1 MINDINKVSPKI
13 RDNSLN
19 RNIGKYSQIKEMLS
33 TPIGEFVD
41 IYNSTSDYLSSK
53 SPNGLLYYTNDK
65 LFLDKKGDLEESFEP
80 KFFKYRDNNPINI
93 DYSNDAEQK
102 YYYAD
107 GMGYNDATTN
117 TEISNIVKSVV
128 GLAYGDGVNL
138 DFSGGNVSIDS
149 ASLETATSLANR
161 IVEETTYNKTT
172 LGTIGLKKLSN
183 TWANAAIQHSSNKI
197 ARNLFYKD
205 KLNYE
210 RDYAQIDT
218 DILELVRAQNSKVI
232 RNILPMYFYKK
243 VRENN
248 LQLDTDVSK
257 GKTWVNDSEE
267 MEEYL
272 TDEKLIK
279 FDSKGNEIGNNL
291 SIKELRFNKDSL
303 LYKTSQ
309 MFRSGKIETLIT
321 NTNHKIDGDKHISKG
336 RGLERKGKPN
346 DFFRAWTA
354 INQYNRVSS
363 LIRPLDDEN
372 YNILKENLKRV
383 RPNGDN
389 FTNNTVLQRDGFV
402 KIAPYKSD
410 ITDPSDPK
418 IDNKKYMF
426 SIENL
431 AWKDHI
437 DSIISG
443 TSQEGPNGGRIMW
456 FPPYD
461 ISINESSNVNWNS
474 DSFIGRGEPVR
485 TYVDTERSA
494 TLSFTMIVDHP
505 SIINYYKQA
514 KTSQTIEEDDYLR
527 MFAGEDIINLGTK
540 TNEEK
545 SGEEKPEVTEPI
557 SEGKLKTLSFKV
569 YFPNNLSGID
579 YINNTSEIMKYLYEG
594 GGINVSDSGRSGY
607 ERDGCLDDGSE
618 SKNGEFYYIVDK
630 KYENQTLVNSENYKS
645 TGTDNLNQNSDGS
658 AENQRSFEKIYEALT
673 TGDDYEI
680 NDIIKNA
687 KTIDIVGSSSK
698 QGVEEYNI
706 ELSSNR
712 AKVVSGWLKTFNKE
726 ASVSIINA
734 YNTNTEKAFE
744 ILSGTTHIATL
755 RSNAKYVEGVL
766 THSVT
771 SITTG
776 ANLVD
781 KSFTLTADTVGYAV
795 SLDKS
800 KSNYIGK
807 VFSRGYNKNADL
819 YLEELHENVLSDIA
833 DDAVIEI
840 KAVTGDTDAN
850 SIINKRDRF
859 VKVVLTLDPNGVDIE
874 KIINN
879 EGYSIITTEKDSV
892 KDSASSS
899 TARRV
904 NKSMYG
910 SYHDRNYPKD
920 NKIKR
925 YNDESE
931 FFESIGVN
939 DRNKNIIM
947 NKFSEKIKYFHPAF
961 HSSTPEGFNSRLT
974 FLHQCTRQGPTS
986 ELSSTNN
993 TKNSATNMAF
1003 GRPPICILRLGD
1015 FYNTKITIN
1024 SLTIS
1029 YDPLVWDL
1037 NEEGVGVQPML
1048 AKITLGFNFI
1058 GGSDLTGDIARLQN
1072 AVTFNYFANTGVYD
1086 DRNDSITSDIKDGTK
1101 EYRTLYNPGV
1111 YDSKE

>member
-80 KFFKYRDNNPINI
+80 KYFKYRDNNPINI

-107 GMGYNDATTN
+107 GMGYNDATTD

-197 ARNLFYKD
+197 ARNLFYKRRLYD
-205 KLNYE
+205 EK
-210 RDYAQIDT
+210 DYAQIDT

-243 VRENN
+243 VRDNN
-248 LQLDTDVSK
+248 LQLDTNVSK

-267 MEEYL
+267 MFEYSIDSPDI
-272 TDEKLIK
+272 TTFPIK
-279 FDSKGNEIGNNL
+279 DLK
-291 SIKELRFNKDSL
+291 FNKDSL

-321 NTNHKIDGDKHISKG
+321 NTNLKLDGDKYISKG
-336 RGLERKGKPN
+336 RALKRKGQ
-346 DFFRAWTA
+346 DDLFRAWTA

-363 LIRPLDDEN
+363 LIRPLDGEN

-383 RPNGDN
+383 RPNSDN

-485 TYVDTERSA
+485 TYIDTERSA

-505 SIINYYKQA
+505 SIINYYKEEKGQ
-514 KTSQTIEEDDYLR
+514 KIEDDDYSRL
-527 MFAGEDIINLGTK
+527 FAGEDIINLGAK
-540 TNEEK
+540 TTEEK
-545 SGEEKPEVTEPI
+545 SGEEKPEVTGPI
-557 SEGKLKTLSFKV
+557 SEGKLKILSFKI

-579 YINNTSEIMKYLYEG
+579 YIKNPSEIMKYLYEG
-594 GGINVSDSGRSGY
+594 GEDGKGY
-607 ERDGCLDDGSE
+607 ERSGSLNKSE
-618 SKNGEFYYIVDK
+618 SDMSYKQGNFYYIVDK
-630 KYENQTLVNSENYKS
+630 KYENQTLGNDKNYKS

-658 AENQRSFEKIYEALT
+658 AENQRSFEEIYKALT
-673 TGDDYEI
+673 TGGDNEI
-680 NDIIKNA
+680 NDIIKYA

-712 AKVVSGWLKTFNKE
+712 AKVVSAWLKTFNKK
-726 ASVSIINA
+726 ASVRNSNV
-734 YNTNTEKAFE
+734 YNTNAE
-744 ILSGTTHIATL
+744 
-755 RSNAKYVEGVL
+755 
-766 THSVT
+766 
-771 SITTG
+771 TG
-776 ANLVD
+776 N
-781 KSFTLTADTVGYAV
+781 TNT
-795 SLDKS
+795 
-800 KSNYIGK
+800 N
-807 VFSRGYNKNADL
+807 
-819 YLEELHENVLSDIA
+819 H
-833 DDAVIEI
+833 
-840 KAVTGDTDAN
+840 
-850 SIINKRDRF
+850 IINKRDRF

-874 KIINN
+874 KITNN

-904 NKSMYG
+904 KKSMYG
-910 SYHDRNYPKD
+910 SYYDSNGTND
-920 NKIKR
+920 NSIKR

-1024 SLTIS
+1024 SLTIA

-1086 DRNDSITSDIKDGTK
+1086 DRNDSIISDKKNKTK

-1111 YDSKE
+1111 YDSKK

>member
-65 LFLDKKGDLEESFEP
+65 LFLNKKGDLEESFEP
-80 KFFKYRDNNPINI
+80 KYFKYRDNNPINI

-149 ASLETATSLANR
+149 ASLETATSLASR

-205 KLNYE
+205 KSLYE

-243 VRENN
+243 VREND
-248 LQLDTDVSK
+248 LKLDTDVSR

-279 FDSKGNEIGNNL
+279 FDSKGDEIGNNL
-291 SIKELRFNKDSL
+291 SIKSLKFNKDSL

-354 INQYNRVSS
+354 INQYNNISS
-363 LIRPLDDEN
+363 LIRPLDGEN

-383 RPNGDN
+383 RPNSDN

-410 ITDPSDPK
+410 ITDPSNPK

-485 TYVDTERSA
+485 TYIDTERSA
-494 TLSFTMIVDHP
+494 TLNFTMIVDHP
-505 SIINYYKQA
+505 SIINYYKQE
-514 KTSQTIEEDDYLR
+514 KGQTIEDDDYLR
-527 MFAGEDIINLGTK
+527 LFAGEDVIRLSTK

-545 SGEEKPEVTEPI
+545 SGEEKPEATEPK

-569 YFPNNLSGID
+569 YFPNNLSGVDNDPSI
-579 YINNTSEIMKYLYEG
+579 IMKYLYQGTGFSVDG
-594 GGINVSDSGRSGY
+594 GSGY
-607 ERDGCLDDGSE
+607 ERGGSLNKKDDKKGSVYG
-618 SKNGEFYYIVDK
+618 NFCYIVDL
-630 KYENQTLVNSENYKS
+630 KYKDQNLINKDNYKS
-645 TGTDNLNQNSDGS
+645 TGDGTLNKTSDNTS
-658 AENQRSFEKIYEALT
+658 ENQYSFEDIYKILNNIDTNEEVT
-673 TGDDYEI
+673 DT
-680 NDIIKNA
+680 IKNA
-687 KTIDIVGSSSK
+687 KRIEIVGSASK
-698 QGVEEYNI
+698 QGVEKYNVD
-706 ELSSNR
+706 LSNNR
-712 AKVVSGWLKTFNKE
+712 AKTVKKWLNSFNSE
-726 ASVSIINA
+726 AEIQTNSA
-734 YNTNTEKAFE
+734 Y
-744 ILSGTTHIATL
+744 
-755 RSNAKYVEGVL
+755 KY
-766 THSVT
+766 SP
-771 SITTG
+771 
-776 ANLVD
+776 
-781 KSFTLTADTVGYAV
+781 
-795 SLDKS
+795 
-800 KSNYIGK
+800 
-807 VFSRGYNKNADL
+807 
-819 YLEELHENVLSDIA
+819 ENDN
-833 DDAVIEI
+833 D
-840 KAVTGDTDAN
+840 DAN
-850 SIINKRDRF
+850 SDINKKDRF
-859 VKVVLTLDPNGVDIE
+859 VKVIFTFDPNDIDIE
-874 KIINN
+874 KELNK
-879 EGYSIITTEKDSV
+879 EGYNIISTQIDE
-892 KDSASSS
+892 SSS
-899 TARRV
+899 DTENSGNSGTAFRV

-910 SYHDRNYPKD
+910 SYHDRNRPKD
-920 NKIKR
+920 NKTKR

-1086 DRNDSITSDIKDGTK
+1086 DRNDSIISDIKDGTK

>member
-93 DYSNDAEQK
+93 DYYNDAEQK

-205 KLNYE
+205 KLYNE
-210 RDYAQIDT
+210 KDYAQIDT

-248 LQLDTDVSK
+248 LQLDTDTSE
-257 GKTWVNDSEE
+257 GTTWINDSEE
-267 MEEYL
+267 MVKYSADGGVIE
-272 TDEKLIK
+272 
-279 FDSKGNEIGNNL
+279 NNL
-291 SIKELRFNKDSL
+291 SIKGLKFNKDSL

-354 INQYNRVSS
+354 INQYNRVSN
-363 LIRPLDDEN
+363 LIRPLDGDN

-383 RPNGDN
+383 RPNSDN

-410 ITDPSDPK
+410 ITDPSNPK

-474 DSFIGRGEPVR
+474 DSFIGRGEQVR
-485 TYVDTERSA
+485 TYIDTERSA
-494 TLSFTMIVDHP
+494 TLNFTMIVDHP
-505 SIINYYKQA
+505 SIINYYKQE
-514 KTSQTIEEDDYLR
+514 KGQTIEDDDYLR
-527 MFAGEDIINLGTK
+527 LFAGEDVIRLSTK

-545 SGEEKPEVTEPI
+545 SGEEKPEATEPI
-557 SEGKLKTLSFKV
+557 YEGKLKTLSFKV
-569 YFPNNLSGID
+569 YFPNNLSGVDHEPSI
-579 YINNTSEIMKYLYEG
+579 IMKYLYQGTGFSVDG
-594 GGINVSDSGRSGY
+594 GSGY
-607 ERDGCLDDGSE
+607 ERGVSLN
-618 SKNGEFYYIVDK
+618 KNGDKEGSVYGKFCYIVDLEYK
-630 KYENQTLVNSENYKS
+630 SQNLTNEDNYKS
-645 TGTDNLNQNSDGS
+645 TGNGTLNQTSDNTS
-658 AENQRSFEKIYEALT
+658 ENQYSFENIYEILNNIDTNEELT
-673 TGDDYEI
+673 NTIREEVIDA
-680 NDIIKNA
+680 IKNA
-687 KTIDIVGSSSK
+687 KRIEIVGSASK
-698 QGVEEYNI
+698 QGVEKYNVALSNNRVKTVKKWLNSFNSEAEIQTNSAYKYSPENDNI
-706 ELSSNR
+706 EPYVYPEWVPDEEYLNG
-712 AKVVSGWLKTFNKE
+712 VIVTYDNK
-726 ASVSIINA
+726 I
-734 YNTNTEKAFE
+734 YKC
-744 ILSGTTHIATL
+744 
-755 RSNAKYVEGVL
+755 K
-766 THSVT
+766 
-771 SITTG
+771 
-776 ANLVD
+776 
-781 KSFTLTADTVGYAV
+781 TLTSNTSVF
-795 SLDKS
+795 SLD
-800 KSNYIGK
+800 NW
-807 VFSRGYNKNADL
+807 
-819 YLEELHENVLSDIA
+819 EEI
-833 DDAVIEI
+833 DDANN
-840 KAVTGDTDAN
+840 D
-850 SIINKRDRF
+850 INKKDRF
-859 VKVVLTLDPNGVDIE
+859 VKVIFTFDLNDIDIE
-874 KIINN
+874 KELNK
-879 EGYSIITTEKDSV
+879 EGYNIISTQIDESPIDTE
-892 KDSASSS
+892 SSGNS
-899 TARRV
+899 GTAFRV

-910 SYHDRNYPKD
+910 SYHDRNDPKD
-920 NKIKR
+920 NKTKR

-993 TKNSATNMAF
+993 TKNSAKNMAF